1 MEGERISAESVDN
14 LRNGKRFRMV
24 PPAPTNPQIEHS
36 NRSSADLLGGAKT
49 TSRFLR
55 TFGFHV
61 LAVLVGYR
69 AGLYVGKPK

>member
-1 MEGERISAESVDN
+1 
-14 LRNGKRFRMV
+14 LV

-36 NRSSADLLGGAKT
+36 NESSADLVGCAKS

-61 LAVLVGYR
+61 LAVLLGI
-69 AGLYVGKPK
+69 ALAFM